1 MKNVIKLAVI
11 ALAVVAISSCSRYS
25 LVNSKVLN
33 NGDLTKYKTFS
44 MQELETKNLPEGV
57 KIDDAQILYYEAT
70 KALQA
75 RGFSK
80 VESGGDM
87 TVYMSVSMK
96 KSIETNTDTV
106 GVGVGVGYGPGG
118 PGWGGRYNTFGAVP
132 YTHGVY
138 STSSTTSEVVV
149 DGFLMLDLVDTKTN
163 IHVFSAEI
171 SSRLGSRGELINDSE
186 EMAKAMDKLFKK
198 FPIEA
203 PKK

>member
-1 MKNVIKLAVI
+1 MMTMA
-11 ALAVVAISSCSRYS
+11 SCSRYS

-44 MQELETKNLPEGV
+44 LQELDTEKLPEGV
-57 KIDDAQILYYEAT
+57 KVEDAQVLYYEAT
-70 KALQA
+70 KALQS
-75 RGFSK
+75 RGFTK
-80 VESGGDM
+80 AESGGDM

-96 KSIETNTDTV
+96 KSIETSTDTVGV

-138 STSSTTSEVVV
+138 STSSSTSEVVV
-149 DGFLMLDLVDTKTN
+149 DGFLMLDLVDTKSN

-171 SSRLGSRGELINDSE
+171 STRLGSRGQLINDSE

-198 FPIEA
+198 FPIDII
-203 PKK
+203 K